1 MASRKNGGENERQWI
16 QTASARNS
24 ASKGGLEV
32 GMDMEREV
40 EGRERFY
47 ICTNTYIYLLYL

>member
-1 MASRKNGGENERQWI
+1 MASRKNGGENKRQWI
-16 QTASARNS
+16 ETVSARNS
-24 ASKGGLEV
+24 AIKGSLEV

-47 ICTNTYIYLLYL
+47 ICANTYIYIYLY